1 MTAIPT
7 TTLAHQGETRAT
19 LTLGDEQIA
28 VRLDGDGYLS
38 RVQRRVRLYYGP
50 HLYAACRPGSEQPDT
65 KVTPYQPGYMMLVE
79 AMGGI
84 LVCPPVVQ
92 VTGPDGARR
101 PAANPVCYS
110 DPTSGTTYRVEA
122 TAVCLLRHPVTGQ
135 VVPSAG
141 PTAVVDARQTL
152 LQGLLKMTAG
162 DRQDVARMV
171 PDDLAAELRQ
181 GECRGWGCAPLGFGV
196 SVVYNLA
203 KAGVRDAVGDYLHL
217 CGTIRQR
224 AVSKA
229 ERLAADHHPLLRG
242 RCSWR
247 FDQLRQD
254 GPRRYVEISTVS
266 WVEQAG
272 RLDRQAIMAS
282 LERMGADADVQTVV
296 EEPIDLDL
304 GDPDAPD
311 AEPGETPREIPRL
324 EETPAEIPAQV
335 REAVPVQT
343 AVTPTDSVQTAVTPA
358 VSQSPAIRE
367 RTDKALWGL
376 TPEAVAKARS
386 QAGVGDTP
394 LDALTDS
401 QLRAL
406 ARAVLE

>member
-1 MTAIPT
+1 MTATPST
-7 TTLAHQGETRAT
+7 ALARQGEARAT
-19 LTLGDEQIA
+19 IQLGDEHIA

-38 RVQRRVRLYYGP
+38 RVQRKIRLYYGP
-50 HLYAACRPGSEQPDT
+50 HLYAACRPGNERPDE

-92 VTGPDGARR
+92 VTDDQGRR
-101 PAANPVCYS
+101 SPRANPVCFS
-110 DPTSGTTYRVEA
+110 DPSSGVTYRVEA

-141 PTAVVDARQTL
+141 PTAVVDARQAL
-152 LQGLLKMTAG
+152 VQGLLKMTAG
-162 DRQDVARMV
+162 ERQDVARMV
-171 PDDLAAELRQ
+171 PDDLVAELRA
-181 GECRGWGCAPLGFGV
+181 GECKGWGATALGAGITV
-196 SVVYNLA
+196 LYNLS
-203 KAGVRDAVGDYLHL
+203 KPGVRDVVGDYIHL

-224 AVSKA
+224 SVSKA

-272 RLDRQAIMAS
+272 RFDRQAIMAS

-304 GDPDAPD
+304 GDPDAP
-311 AEPGETPREIPRL
+311 ALEPGEMPRL
-324 EETPAEIPAQV
+324 EVQEEIPVTTLEPEPVAHEEPRQEPLV
-335 REAVPVQT
+335 QQAAAPANGDLLAKVMKAWAALSPEQQDRAWKKSGIRYLKQDPTTLEAADLRTLRT
-343 AVTPTDSVQTAVTPA
+343 AITA
-358 VSQSPAIRE
+358 E
-367 RTDKALWGL
+367 LG
-376 TPEAVAKARS
+376 
-386 QAGVGDTP
+386 
-394 LDALTDS
+394 
-401 QLRAL
+401 
-406 ARAVLE
+406 

>member
-1 MTAIPT
+1 MTTA
-7 TTLAHQGETRAT
+7 LARTGETRAT

-38 RVQRRVRLYYGP
+38 RVQRRIRLYYGP
-50 HLYAACRPGSEQPDT
+50 HLYAACRPGAEQADT

-84 LVCPPVVQ
+84 LVVPPVVQ
-92 VTGPDGARR
+92 ATEEDGTRKPR
-101 PAANPVCYS
+101 PNPTCHT
-110 DPTSGTTYRVEA
+110 DPRSGITYRVEA

-141 PTAVVDARQTL
+141 PTSVVDARQTL

-171 PDDLAAELRQ
+171 PDDLVDELRK
-181 GECRGWGCAPLGFGV
+181 GECKGWGVTPLGGGI
-196 SVVYNLA
+196 SVVYNLS
-203 KAGVRDAVGDYLHL
+203 KAGVRDVVQDYLHL

-247 FDQLRQD
+247 WDQLRQD

-266 WVEQAG
+266 WVETAG
-272 RLDRQAIMAS
+272 RFDRQAIMTS

-304 GDPDAPD
+304 TDPDAD
-311 AEPGETPREIPRL
+311 VEPGETLRIAQEPDPIPEPAPREAVKVEAKPEPRL
-324 EETPAEIPAQV
+324 EQRQPPEERRGNGYASPDLLRRIADI
-335 REAVPVQT
+335 EADMSEG
-343 AVTPTDSVQTAVTPA
+343 AIEAARKAAGLPTSAPLTT
-358 VSQSPAIRE
+358 SP
-367 RTDKALWGL
+367 
-376 TPEAVAKARS
+376 
-386 QAGVGDTP
+386 
-394 LDALTDS
+394 
-401 QLRAL
+401 RA
-406 ARAVLE
+406 AVLAYLAAIS